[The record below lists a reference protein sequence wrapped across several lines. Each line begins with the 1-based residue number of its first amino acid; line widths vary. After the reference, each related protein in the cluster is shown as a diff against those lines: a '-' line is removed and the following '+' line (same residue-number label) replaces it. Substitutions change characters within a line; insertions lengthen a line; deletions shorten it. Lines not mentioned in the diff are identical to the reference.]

1 MNILSLE
8 NVSKNYGIKP
18 LFENVSVGLEDSD
31 KIGIIGANGS
41 GKTTLLRVMAAKE
54 EPDTGKVTRANGK
67 TLAYLAQNPS
77 IDEEADRSRND
88 FRFVRRRDETDSRL

>member
-18 LFENVSVGLEDSD
+18 LFENVTLGFEDSD

-41 GKTTLLRVMAAKE
+41 GKSDFSASHRRNGNARHGKSFAHERKNARFSAAE
-54 EPDTGKVTRANGK
+54 SAV
-67 TLAYLAQNPS
+67 
-77 IDEEADRSRND
+77 
-88 FRFVRRRDETDSRL
+88 